1 MMIGNRRALLAICT
15 LISTMALIIVVIKGG
30 LKTDIGGVR
39 VEKEKKTQNK
49 GKEGLRWKVLNTKT
63 KENFSPLTLTLPTV
77 QRY

>member
-1 MMIGNRRALLAICT
+1 MIGNRRALLAICT

-39 VEKEKKTQNK
+39 VEKEKKDSEQRQIRD
-49 GKEGLRWKVLNTKT
+49 EAESLD
-63 KENFSPLTLTLPTV
+63 FSPLTLTLPTV